1 MDSLLLKLK
10 ERLAGELFTDKLER
24 IIYATDAS
32 VYRELPLAVAI
43 PKDKNDLIQ
52 LVLFAQENNLSLV
65 PRAAGTSLAG
75 QVVGGGIIVDIS
87 KYFTKIIEIDK
98 SEKWV
103 KVQPGVIRDELNMAL
118 KEHGLYFGPET
129 STANRA
135 MIGGMVGNNSCGANS
150 LIYRSVREHALEIE
164 ALLSDGTEVVFK
176 ALTFEEFCDKCKQ
189 NDLEGIIYRHI
200 RTVLSDYDNQ
210 VEIRK
215 EFPKKSIPRR
225 NTGYAIDMLLATDP
239 FVAGAELFNFCK
251 IICGS
256 EGTLALI
263 TAVKLNLSDLFLKP
277 TALLCIHFDSLE
289 DALQANIIA
298 LNYKPRSSE
307 LIDHY
312 ILECTKNNV
321 EQNRNRFFV
330 KGEPKAILV
339 VELDADN
346 DCGLKDRCLEVEK
359 ALRERNLGYHFPI
372 VFGDDKKRVWSLRKA
387 GLGLLSNIVG
397 DAKPVAVVED
407 TAVDVEDLPAYVR
420 DFNALLSKYGLYSV
434 HYAHAATGELHLR
447 PILNLKKADEQEKFR
462 EVALDVARL
471 VKRYQGSLS
480 GEHGDGRLRGE
491 FIRFMVGEKN
501 YRILEDIKKTWDP
514 IGIFNPGKIVNTP
527 SMNTH
532 LRYTRET
539 SRKMFPSV
547 FRYNGQNILQHA
559 EQCNGSGDCR
569 KTHLSGGTMCP
580 SYMATRNERDTTRAR
595 ANVLREMLTT
605 SDKENPFD
613 YQEIKDV
620 MDLCLSCKACKIECP
635 SGVDMSKLK
644 ADFLQAY
651 HDANGV
657 HWRSWLIGNNYK
669 LMLLA
674 SNFAGLY
681 NWTVRNKWTGQLLK
695 KALGFAQER
704 NLPTIA
710 AKSLKKWFL
719 SRNKL
724 VDKGKGR
731 VVYFF
736 FDEFTNLQDV
746 EIGKKAVLLLES
758 LGYTVR
764 VAPVEE
770 SGRALVSKGF
780 LRKAKSLAN
789 RNVKQL
795 SEVFREEVCMVGIEP
810 SAILM
815 FRDEYVDLV
824 DEQLVEEAKYI
835 AKRTRCIEEF
845 LADEMKAGHIKK
857 ESFKDERKNVVG
869 HIHCQQKAWGIGTVV
884 ADILSFP
891 ENFQVQLTDAGC
903 CGMAGAFGME
913 KEHYKLSQDIAAL
926 SLFPA
931 IRRIEASSLVV
942 AAGTSCRQQI
952 KEGTAVNVLHPVEVL
967 YDALR

>member
-1 MDSLLLKLK
+1 MDTLLLKLK
-10 ERLAGELFTDKLER
+10 DSLAGELFTDKLER
-24 IIYATDAS
+24 IMYATDAS

-43 PKDKNDLIQ
+43 PKDKKDLIQ
-52 LVLFAQENNLSLV
+52 LIDFAKANNIPLV

-87 KYFTKIIEIDK
+87 KYFTQIIEINK
-98 SEKWV
+98 EERWV
-103 KVQPGVIRDELNMAL
+103 KLQPGVVRDELNMAL
-118 KEHGLYFGPET
+118 KEYGLYFGPET

-150 LIYRSVREHALEIE
+150 LIYGSVREHTLEIE
-164 ALLSDGTEVVFK
+164 ALLSDGTEVIFK
-176 ALTFEEFCDKCKQ
+176 ALTFEEFCEKCEQ
-189 NDLEGIIYRHI
+189 QDLEGVIYRHI

-215 EFPKKSIPRR
+215 EFPKQAITRR
-225 NTGYAIDMLLATDP
+225 NTGYAIDMLLETDP

-263 TAVKLNLSDLFLKP
+263 TAVKLNVSHLFSKP
-277 TALLCIHFDSLE
+277 TALMCIHFDSLE

-298 LNYKPRSSE
+298 LNYELRSSE

-312 ILECTKNNV
+312 ILERTKNNV
-321 EQNRNRFFV
+321 EQNKNRFFV
-330 KGEPKAILV
+330 KGDPKAILV
-339 VELDADN
+339 VELDGD
-346 DCGLKDRCLEVEK
+346 DEKELESRCAKVEE
-359 ALRERNLGYHFPI
+359 ALRERKLGYYFP
-372 VFGDDKKRVWSLRKA
+372 VVLGEDKKRVWSLRKA
-387 GLGLLSNIVG
+387 GLGLLSNVLG

-407 TAVDVEDLPAYVR
+407 TAVDVEDLPAYIR

-447 PILNLKKADEQEKFR
+447 PILNLKNVDEQEKFR
-462 EVALDVARL
+462 EVALDVAKL
-471 VKRYQGSLS
+471 VKRYRGSLS

-491 FIRFMVGEKN
+491 FIPFMIGGKN
-501 YRILEDIKKTWDP
+501 YKILEDIKNTWDP
-514 IGIFNPGKIVNTP
+514 VGIFNPGKIVNTP

-532 LRYTRET
+532 LRYTMET
-539 SRKMFPSV
+539 TRKKFPSV

-613 YQEIKDV
+613 HQEIKDV

-657 HWRSWLIGNNYK
+657 PWRSWLIGHNYK

-674 SNFAGLY
+674 SNFSGLY
-681 NWTVRNKWTGQLLK
+681 NWTVRNKWTGALLK
-695 KALGFAQER
+695 KSLGFAQER
-704 NLPTIA
+704 NLPLIA
-710 AKSLKKWFL
+710 TKSLKKWFL
-719 SRNKL
+719 SRSKL
-724 VDKGKGR
+724 VDKRKGR
-731 VVYFF
+731 IVYFF
-736 FDEFTNLQDV
+736 FDEFTNFQDV
-746 EIGKKAVLLLES
+746 EIGKKAILLLEG
-758 LGYTVR
+758 LGYRVR
-764 VAPVEE
+764 VAPIEE

-780 LRKAKSLAN
+780 LRKAKRLAN
-789 RNVKQL
+789 KNVRQL
-795 SEVFREEVCMVGIEP
+795 SGVFRGEVCMVGIEP

-824 DEQLVEEAKYI
+824 DEQLLEEAKCI
-835 AKRTRCIEEF
+835 AKRARCIEEF
-845 LADEMKAGHIKK
+845 LAEEMRVGYIKK
-857 ESFKDERKNVVG
+857 ESFKDERKDIVV
-869 HIHCQQKAWGIGTVV
+869 HTHCQQKAWGIGTVV
-884 ADILSFP
+884 VDMLSCL
-891 ENFQVQLTDAGC
+891 ENFQVKLIDAGC

-913 KEHYKLSQDIAAL
+913 QEHYKLSQDIAEL
-926 SLFPA
+926 SLLPA
-931 IRRIEASSLVV
+931 IRRVKETSLVV
-942 AAGTSCRQQI
+942 APGTSCRQQI
-952 KEGTAVNVLHPVEVL
+952 KEGAVVNVLHPVEVL
-967 YDALR
+967 YDVLR